1 MGMIIVQSEVE
12 SFLDIYHSIIVIQYS
27 APPKPWAEQVPNI
40 AGAMTWVR
48 GKYKRI

>member
-1 MGMIIVQSEVE
+1 MRMIIVQSEVE
-12 SFLDIYHSIIVIQYS
+12 SFLRHLSLDNSNTIFC
-27 APPKPWAEQVPNI
+27 PPKPWAEQVPNI

>member
-1 MGMIIVQSEVE
+1 MRMIIVQSEVE

-27 APPKPWAEQVPNI
+27 APRPWAEQVPNI

-48 GKYKRI
+48 